1 MMTAA
6 SFPAAPAL
14 TSRQL
19 RHHLFIWPLLLGLTI
34 LCGCTTKPDNAAV
47 QQKAAQATEEAKQD
61 TRNLAAN
68 TKQALQSAENTVD
81 AAADGVKQGI
91 AAKTGPASDSS
102 AGKTPPGKIDL
113 NSATHDQ
120 LAALPGIDSP
130 KADAIIA
137 GRPYDTP
144 RGVVAKGILTP
155 AQFHRIAPEV
165 ATQ

>member
-1 MMTAA
+1 MMTPETCP
-6 SFPAAPAL
+6 SVPTL

-34 LCGCTTKPDNAAV
+34 LSGCTSPPDNAKV

-61 TRNLAAN
+61 TKNLAAN
-68 TKQALQSAENTVD
+68 TKVALQSAENTVD
-81 AAADGVKQGI
+81 AAANGVKQGI
-91 AAKTGPASDSS
+91 ASKTGPADNSS
-102 AGKTPPGKIDL
+102 GKTPAGKIDL
-113 NSATHDQ
+113 NSASHDQ
-120 LAALPGIDSP
+120 LAALPGIDSA

-137 GRPYDTP
+137 GRPYETP
-144 RGVVAKGILTP
+144 RSVVTKGILTP